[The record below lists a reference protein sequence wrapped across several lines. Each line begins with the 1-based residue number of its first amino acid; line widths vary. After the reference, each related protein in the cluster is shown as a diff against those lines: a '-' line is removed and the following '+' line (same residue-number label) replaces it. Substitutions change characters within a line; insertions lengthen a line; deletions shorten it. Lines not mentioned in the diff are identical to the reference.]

1 MYSAMSVYFLY
12 DNGHHRDLHVRTHS
26 FPPRRSS
33 DLARQAILYL
43 VPALDDPAAALRH
56 LEGDA
61 LGGIDAAAHA
71 DDAVAERR
79 EVVGQRVSG
88 PPRELVFLDDRAH
101 ERVVAL
107 QGVGEDGK
115 LRQSGRA
122 SCRERV
128 CQYV

>member
-1 MYSAMSVYFLY
+1 MRISDWSSDVC
-12 DNGHHRDLHVRTHS
+12 
-26 FPPRRSS
+26 SS
-33 DLARQAILYL
+33 DL
-43 VPALDDPAAALRH
+43 ALDDPAAALRH

-115 LRQSGRA
+115 LRHQDEERSEEHTSELQSLMRISYA
-122 SCRERV
+122 VFCFKKTKK
-128 CQYV
+128 Q